1 MYFLLLVFVFICVF
15 YLNINSIVSYFVL
28 KNVVYVKLVMLSLEM
43 FLLLNVVNGFL
54 FDFVYILGEKF
65 FWLRID
71 LEV

>member
-28 KNVVYVKLVMLSLEM
+28 KNVVYVKLVMLSFEM

>member
-54 FDFVYILGEKF
+54 FDYVYILGEKF

>member
-43 FLLLNVVNGFL
+43 FFLLNVVNGFL

>member
-1 MYFLLLVFVFICVF
+1 MYFLLLVFLFICVF

>member
-15 YLNINSIVSYFVL
+15 YLNINCIVSYFVL